1 MVTRHEISCKA
12 DIRRKQGEF
21 GALKRERRA
30 REEGEENSS
39 PLAHP
44 SLYRL

>member
-1 MVTRHEISCKA
+1 MVTRYEIACKA

-21 GALKRERRA
+21 SVLTGKMRA

-44 SLYRL
+44 SRYRL